1 MARKSLWTSDQL
13 KVIADEVKT
22 KRAADASYT
31 VKSYAEDHNIV
42 YGTLYQALR
51 RNGMFEPSR
60 KRTRKADSQVAV
72 ATLETAAA
80 RAAANNSDIL
90 PGRIVENEVLKIL
103 DNKTE
108 TISPL
113 EAASRIRANIEK

>member
-13 KVIADEVKT
+13 KSIADEVKA
-22 KRAADASYT
+22 KRATDASYT
-31 VKSYAEDHNIV
+31 VKSYAEDHGIV

-72 ATLETAAA
+72 ATIAATAAA
-80 RAAANNSDIL
+80 WSDVVKKL
-90 PGRIVENEVLKIL
+90 PKISPE
-103 DNKTE
+103 DASKE
-108 TISPL
+108 TISPQ
-113 EAASRIRANIEK
+113 EAADRIRANIEK

>member
-13 KVIADEVKT
+13 KSIADEVKA
-22 KRAADASYT
+22 KRATDASYT
-31 VKSYAEDHNIV
+31 VKSYAEDHGIV

-72 ATLETAAA
+72 ATIEAAAAKAATAAA
-80 RAAANNSDIL
+80 WSDVVKKL
-90 PGRIVENEVLKIL
+90 PKISPE
-103 DNKTE
+103 DASKE
-108 TISPL
+108 TISPQ
-113 EAASRIRANIEK
+113 EAADRIRANIEK